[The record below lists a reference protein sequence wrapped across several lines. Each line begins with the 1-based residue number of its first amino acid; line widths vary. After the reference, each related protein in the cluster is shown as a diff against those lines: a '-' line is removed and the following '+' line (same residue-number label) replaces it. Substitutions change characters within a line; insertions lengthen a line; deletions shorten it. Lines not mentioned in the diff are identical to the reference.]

1 MKLHTLLLMISITSL
16 LLLPVTGFTQSKK
29 DQINVLTYNVWM
41 VPLQR
46 KMAKARA
53 EAIGK
58 SIGKYDIIFLQEAF
72 TAGIRKTIATHANKK
87 TNFINRYQTRV
98 AYKLNSG
105 KFTLGKFEIVKTSF
119 RKFKN
124 CAGFQCVSGKGVL
137 YVQIKLPSGALV
149 DTFNTHLQAYE
160 KDSWI
165 RKWQLIEAMNFVDRV
180 NDGDIPVIFA
190 GDFNVIADS
199 TEYPVLRDMLDG
211 FKDVWEETNPT
222 KPGFTWNP
230 EINPWATFDYAE
242 SALLQRLDYIFVRDG
257 KLASWKIKSSKLSF
271 NTEKKWFGVFKRPNS
286 IFASDHFGVSAK
298 LILNK
303 H

>member
-1 MKLHTLLLMISITSL
+1 MKLLALFTLLFLMIPVKSFSSL
-16 LLLPVTGFTQSKK
+16 KR

-41 VPLQR
+41 VPIQR

-72 TAGIRKTIATHANKK
+72 TAGIRKTIATYANKK
-87 TNFINRYQTRV
+87 RTLINRYQTRV
-98 AYKLNSG
+98 AFKLNSG

-124 CAGFQCVSGKGVL
+124 CAGIQCVSGKGVL
-137 YVQIKLPSGALV
+137 YVQIRLPSGALV

-160 KDSWI
+160 KDNWI

-199 TEYPVLRDMLDG
+199 NEYPILKDMLDG

-222 KPGFTWNP
+222 KPGYTWNP
-230 EINPWATFDYAE
+230 EINPWATFDYNE

-257 KLASWKIKSSKLSF
+257 RLGSWKIKSSKLTF
-271 NTEKKWFGVFKRPNS
+271 NTEKSWFGVFKRPNY
-286 IFASDHFGVSAK
+286 IFASDHFGVAAK
-298 LILNK
+298 LTLIK

>member
-1 MKLHTLLLMISITSL
+1 MKLYSSL
-16 LLLPVTGFTQSKK
+16 LLLLLIVPVKGFSSSKR

-41 VPLQR
+41 IPLQR

-58 SIGKYDIIFLQEAF
+58 TIGKYDIIFLQEAF
-72 TAGIRKTIATHANKK
+72 TAGVRKTIATHAKKK
-87 TNFINRYQTRV
+87 TNIINRYQTRV

-105 KFTLGKFEIVKTSF
+105 KFTLGKFEIVKSTF
-119 RKFKN
+119 RRFRN
-124 CAGFQCVSGKGVL
+124 CGGIQCMSGKGVL
-137 YVQIKLPSGALV
+137 HVQVKLPSGQLV
-149 DTFNTHLQAYE
+149 DTFNTHLQAFE
-160 KDSWI
+160 KDAYI
-165 RKWQLIEAMNFVDRV
+165 RKWQLIEAMAFIDQV
-180 NDGDIPVIFA
+180 NNGDLPIIFA
-190 GDFNVIADS
+190 GDFNVIAES
-199 TEYPVLRDMLDG
+199 NEYPLLRDMLFDYR
-211 FKDVWEETNPT
+211 DVWFETNPT
-222 KPGFTWNP
+222 KSGYTWNP

-271 NTEKKWFGVFKRPNS
+271 NTEKKWFGVFKRPNY